1 MQIRESVVVVTGA
14 NRGIGAEFVRQLRER
29 GAARVVAGA
38 RDAST
43 VAGVGTDPVTGTV
56 VEAVSLDV
64 TDHEAV
70 QRVADAAGDVTIV
83 VNNAG
88 ISSAIP
94 LVTGDLAAIRREFET
109 NVFGPLAVTRAF
121 ADTLA
126 RNGGGAVL
134 NVLSASSWSSFPG
147 ATTYGA
153 TKAGAWGLTDGLRLE
168 LAAQG
173 TQVTGLHM
181 GLVDTDMTAGF
192 DGEKITVADVVTAA
206 LDGLER
212 GDLEVL
218 ADEPARQVKASLALD
233 PADRY
238 AGMLPA
244 RV

>member
-168 LAAQG
+168 LATQG

-192 DGEKITVADVVTAA
+192 DGEKITVGDVVTAA

>member
-192 DGEKITVADVVTAA
+192 DGEKITVSDVVTAA
-206 LDGLER
+206 LDGFER

>member
-192 DGEKITVADVVTAA
+192 DGEKITVSDVVTAA

>member
-14 NRGIGAEFVRQLRER
+14 SRGIGAEFVRQLRER

-153 TKAGAWGLTDGLRLE
+153 TKAAAWGLTDGLRLE
-168 LAAQG
+168 LGAQG